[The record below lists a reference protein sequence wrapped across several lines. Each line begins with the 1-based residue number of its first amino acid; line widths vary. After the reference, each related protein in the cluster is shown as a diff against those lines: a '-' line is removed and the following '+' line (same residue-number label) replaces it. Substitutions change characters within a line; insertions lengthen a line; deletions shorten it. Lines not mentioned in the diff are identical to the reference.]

1 MRRAD
6 QARFVSAIAAYG
18 GFVYV
23 VKKTRKKVFLL
34 IPLAILLGL
43 VVVYFL
49 FPDVAFR
56 LLRNTE
62 RRAAGLEQRS
72 IEVGGLRIEYLE
84 GGEGD
89 PLVLLHG
96 FGANKDN
103 WTRIGKHLTPHFRVI
118 APDLP
123 GFGESTRDPEAD
135 YTIAVQ
141 AERVH
146 AFARALGIKSFH
158 LGGSSMGGNIAGAYA
173 ARYPNDLISLWL
185 IAPGG
190 VASAEPSEM
199 LQRLKAGEP
208 NPLFANNVQEYD
220 RLLDFVFVK
229 RPFIPG
235 PIKRHLVQEAIENH
249 PLNRRISK
257 QIKAVQASPL
267 EALLDGLP
275 VPACIVWGSG
285 DRVLHVSGAKVLQ
298 SVMPKAEAVVMED
311 VGHLPM
317 IERPKETAD
326 FYLRFLDLDKGH
338 VLK

>member
-1 MRRAD
+1 MA
-6 QARFVSAIAAYG
+6 
-18 GFVYV
+18 
-23 VKKTRKKVFLL
+23 KTRKKAFLL
-34 IPLAILLGL
+34 IPLAILIGL
-43 VVVYFL
+43 AVVYFL
-49 FPDVAFR
+49 FPDVALE

-62 RRAAGLEQRS
+62 RRAAGLQQHS
-72 IEVGGLRIEYLE
+72 IEVGGLHIEYLE
-84 GGEGD
+84 GGQGD

-135 YTIAVQ
+135 YTITVQ
-141 AERVH
+141 AKRVH
-146 AFARALGIKSFH
+146 AFARALGLSSFH
-158 LGGSSMGGNIAGAYA
+158 LGGSSMGGMIAGTYA
-173 ARYPNDLISLWL
+173 ARYPNELKSLWL

-199 LQRLKAGEP
+199 LQRLKAGKP
-208 NPLFANNVQEYD
+208 NPLLANNAQEYD

-235 PIKRHLVQEAIENH
+235 PIKRHLAQEAIKNR
-249 PLNRRISK
+249 PLNQSIIK
-257 QIKAVQASPL
+257 QIRAEQVSPL
-267 EALLDGLP
+267 EVLLEGLP

-285 DRVLHVSGAKVLQ
+285 DRVLHVSGAKVLHA
-298 SVMPKAEAVVMED
+298 VMPEAEAVVMEG

-317 IERPKETAD
+317 IERPKETAA
-326 FYLRFLDLDKGH
+326 FYLRFLDLDK
-338 VLK
+338 